1 MNNAER
7 LKQIIAVAEETCKEY
22 DAAGKVFDAAARTAR
37 AAGKN
42 KSAAARAAWEAACE
56 AYGAARDK
64 MDKNQ
69 AAYDVIMRKI
79 NREKMQSAKPGAKA
93 IAPKHASPRKNCQRK
108 ASPKVRV
115 SLKKK

>member
-7 LKQIIAVAEETCKEY
+7 LEKAIAVAEEVCKEY
-22 DAAGKVFDAAARTAR
+22 DAACKVFAAAARTSR

-56 AYGAARDK
+56 TYGSARDK
-64 MDKNQ
+64 LDKAQ
-69 AAYDVIMRKI
+69 ADYDVIMRKI
-79 NREKMQSAKPGAKA
+79 KREKMQSAIPDAKT